1 MKFLFEN
8 IDKLLKLKEKSTVF
22 VKQHV
27 RGQVS
32 PVSSQFGTLDSGCS
46 NSKLCSLNA
55 KGSRWDIELRGR
67 HLPEQRPSSSS
78 FLGPSLLFLFPGRE

>member
-22 VKQHV
+22 VKEHV

-32 PVSSQFGTLDSGCS
+32 PVCSQFGTLDSGCS

-55 KGSRWDIELRGR
+55 KGSHWDIELRGC

-78 FLGPSLLFLFPGRE
+78 FLGPSLLSLFPGRE